1 MKGAINLTMQKKSKL
16 LKKAASIDEL
26 PIEENP
32 FFLAAAEDDGQED
45 EEPIQEIA
53 QELDGQL
60 ESEDTV
66 EPVHIDDFVIP
77 MAHGQE
83 AREQPGEASEY
94 CGSLLEE
101 AEPPAEEEIFAV
113 LENQIDD
120 EKE

>member
-1 MKGAINLTMQKKSKL
+1 MQKKSRL
-16 LKKAASIDEL
+16 LKKAASVDEL

-32 FFLAAAEDDGQED
+32 FFLDAAEDDGQEED
-45 EEPIQEIA
+45 EPIQEIA

-60 ESEDTV
+60 DSEDTE

-77 MAHGQE
+77 MPHGQE
-83 AREQPGEASEY
+83 AHEQPGEASEC
-94 CGSLLEE
+94 CGSLIEE

-113 LENQIDD
+113 LENQMDD